1 MAEPRFELR
10 SFNSRVP
17 TTWLSLATE
26 CALRVGVLQEE
37 ILPCKDIRF
46 TWEVHKVG
54 SQNYL
59 EDRLGPNTDSFDKL
73 RVSQNP
79 G

>member
-1 MAEPRFELR
+1 M
-10 SFNSRVP
+10 
-17 TTWLSLATE
+17 
-26 CALRVGVLQEE
+26 LQEE

-59 EDRLGPNTDSFDKL
+59 EDRLGPNTDSFNTDQEAGYSLSGKEVSLAYKKDCFPDKL
-73 RVSQNP
+73 RVSQNL